1 MSKMLKA
8 NKDNLDKKQRKRN
21 KDKIIKT
28 FLTGSQKKE
37 DHNKYLL

>member
-8 NKDNLDKKQRKRN
+8 NKDNLDKEQRKCN

-28 FLTGSQKKE
+28 FLTG
-37 DHNKYLL
+37 